1 MLIDADTQANAT
13 SGLGILT
20 KKLDFSIVNLFQGD
34 TNTED
39 CILETHSPNLKII
52 PGSIKLA
59 DIEINIKNP
68 NLNRLKSAIEILK
81 NQFDFII
88 IDCTPSLGY
97 ITLNS
102 FVAANSIIIPI
113 QCEFYA
119 LNGLSKLLSTIKS
132 IKKSFN
138 TNLSIEGILMTMYDN
153 QLSHNKHV
161 LNELKIYFK
170 DLIFKTIIKRNVS
183 LSEAPSYG
191 TSIFNY
197 KINSEGSTNDL
208 NLSREIMKNQT
219 SNTQKFLGKKL
230 PQILKETEEEISI
243 ISSAERRNLD
253 PFKTFSL
260 KDKNYDK
267 LIGYTK
273 KEIIAQ
279 LGQEYNDIHS
289 DRWMYHLTNKISLIK
304 KNYLYIYF
312 DKNKVNFIKLR
323 RFKFS

>member
-59 DIEINIKNP
+59 EIEINIKNP